1 MVGAYKETSDK
12 AQEKIKQI
20 IFDHHLKEVEI
31 AHALGITPQNLSYQ
45 LHQSTNFDREVEKGI
60 YIYLRSKGIVEY
72 QKGHCEVVTDN
83 FLEFTSIIHHQ
94 ISILA
99 NTIRRSTANENINKQ
114 EQDRLLN
121 LIDTL
126 LNDSVKQ
133 LDDLRTSVMGAKN
146 NA

>member
-20 IFDHHLKEVEI
+20 IFDHNLKEVDI
-31 AHALGITPQNLSYQ
+31 AHAIGITPQAIHYQ
-45 LHQSTNFDREVEKGI
+45 LHQSQNFDREIEKGI

-72 QKGHCEVVTDN
+72 QKGHCEIVTDN

-99 NTIRRSTANENINKQ
+99 NTIRRATANEDISKQ

-126 LNDSVKQ
+126 LNNSVKQ
-133 LDDLRTSVMGAKN
+133 LDDLRISIMGVNK
-146 NA
+146 

>member
-1 MVGAYKETSDK
+1 MKNTYKETSEI
-12 AQEKIKQI
+12 AQGKINQI
-20 IFDHHLKEVEI
+20 IFDHYLKEVDI
-31 AHALGITPQNLSYQ
+31 ANALGVTPQNLSYQ
-45 LHQSTNFDREVEKGI
+45 LHQSQNFDREIERGI

-72 QKGHCEVVTDN
+72 QKGHCEIVTDN

-99 NTIRRSTANENINKQ
+99 NTIRRATANEDISKQ

-126 LNDSVKQ
+126 LNNSVKQ
-133 LDDLRTSVMGAKN
+133 LDDLRISIMGVNK
-146 NA
+146 